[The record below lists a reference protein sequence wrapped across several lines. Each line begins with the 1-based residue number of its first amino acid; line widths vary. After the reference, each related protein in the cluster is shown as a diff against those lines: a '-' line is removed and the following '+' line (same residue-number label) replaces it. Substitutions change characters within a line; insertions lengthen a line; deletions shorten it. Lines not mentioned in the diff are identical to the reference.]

1 MTNQYR
7 AIPVKYWPIAAQIT
21 INLVLNGQMRPWKNT
36 PQDITEEYDK
46 WLKLEEAKDN
56 G

>member
-1 MTNQYR
+1 MPNQYR
-7 AIPVKYWPIAAQIT
+7 AIPVKYWPIAAQI
-21 INLVLNGQMRPWKNT
+21 VLNLQLNGEMKVARGT

-46 WLKLEEAKDN
+46 WLKLEEAKEN